1 MINEN
6 NKELI
11 KILYIPCLK
20 NDKEIKIN
28 KRKINTQLNE
38 KNNYKQYK
46 RI

>member
-1 MINEN
+1 MINE
-6 NKELI
+6 
-11 KILYIPCLK
+11 KILYTPYLK

>member
-11 KILYIPCLK
+11 KILYTPYLK